1 MDIHRAI
8 KHIAEENNGIIRA
21 NDMVKAGLRRE
32 ILARLAKDGV
42 LDKEGRGIYVLSGEW
57 PDE

>member
-21 NDMVKAGLRRE
+21 NDMVKAGLGRE
-32 ILARLAKDGV
+32 ILARLAKDG
-42 LDKEGRGIYVLSGEW
+42 GRQGNLCAFRRMAG
-57 PDE
+57 